1 MHMATESKSAAKK
14 PAAST
19 RKKTTKRGPTKAAA
33 LKALGLSTEDLE
45 LLRHLRE
52 ARAAAEEQRRSSES
66 VDDGSQYSSELPEV
80 HHTKEEPTS
89 GETVVPVFYVR
100 NQTNCDVG
108 LRLERQSD
116 RSKKRVDLKPRGQ
129 RGDLQKLQEGDLDDT
144 TLLDNVYL
152 NVVEIITAAEAKEVI
167 SKQSTNQQQA
177 VHPAMAALR
186 NELGEAYDPGALH
199 VEAEFNSQGV
209 TVAHLTPQGGGAG
222 ALPDKGRGGID
233 WQAARS
239 GPQNNVG
246 PGGNPAIISD
256 GFARNDTAAQ
266 ADAVARR
273 KDLEGPAAAGI
284 RTVIVGESE
293 RS

>member
-1 MHMATESKSAAKK
+1 MATESKPAAKK
-14 PAAST
+14 TAAST

-33 LKALGLSTEDLE
+33 LKALGLDKEDLE
-45 LLRHLRE
+45 LVRKIHE
-52 ARAAAEEQRRSSES
+52 AREVVEQQRQSGEP
-66 VDDGSQYSSELPEV
+66 VDDGEQYSSEIPV
-80 HHTKEEPTS
+80 KVEPPITDS
-89 GETVVPVFYVR
+89 TAVPIFYVR

-152 NVVEIITAAEAKEVI
+152 NVVEIITAAEAKEVV

-177 VHPAMAALR
+177 VHPAMASLR
-186 NELGEAYDPGALH
+186 NELGQAYEQDQIK
-199 VEAEFNSQGV
+199 VDAEFNSQGV
-209 TVAHLTPQGGGAG
+209 TVAHLNPQGGGAG
-222 ALPDKGRGGID
+222 ALPDLGKRGID
-233 WQAARS
+233 WTAARQ
-239 GPQNNVG
+239 GTQGQPNNVG

-266 ADAVARR
+266 ADAIARR